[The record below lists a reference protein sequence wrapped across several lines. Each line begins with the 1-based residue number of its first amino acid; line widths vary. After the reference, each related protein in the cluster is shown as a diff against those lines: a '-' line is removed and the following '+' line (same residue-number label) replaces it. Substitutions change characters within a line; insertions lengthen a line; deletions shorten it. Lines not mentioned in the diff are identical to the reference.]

1 MLWSSR
7 GHLDKNGVNNIYL
20 LDTNI
25 LIYYFND
32 DPAVQPIF
40 EAIQVGD
47 AVGFYCPISW
57 VELLCYPDL
66 TEAEA
71 NLMREF
77 LRTLSCVLLM
87 ESVLDRGAEIR
98 RNYRVRLADALIA
111 ACALAEGCT
120 LVTRNVDDFRRID
133 GLNIL
138 NPFEDS

>member
-1 MLWSSR
+1 M
-7 GHLDKNGVNNIYL
+7 NNIYL

-40 EAIQVGD
+40 EEIQAGD

-87 ESVLDRGAEIR
+87 ESVLDRAAEIR

-120 LVTRNVDDFRRID
+120 LVTRNVEDFRRVD
-133 GLNIL
+133 GLSIL
-138 NPFEDS
+138 NPFEDG

>member
-77 LRTLSCVLLM
+77 LRTLSSVSLM
-87 ESVLDRGAEIR
+87 ESVLDCAAEIR
-98 RNYRVRLADALIA
+98 RNYRVKSTALYSQLVLYAKISP
-111 ACALAEGCT
+111 T
-120 LVTRNVDDFRRID
+120 LRFNYRWNRQ
-133 GLNIL
+133 
-138 NPFEDS
+138 SKS

>member
-1 MLWSSR
+1 M
-7 GHLDKNGVNNIYL
+7 NNIYL

-40 EAIQVGD
+40 EEIQAGD

-87 ESVLDRGAEIR
+87 ESVLERAAEIR

-120 LVTRNVDDFRRID
+120 LVTRNVNDFRRVD
-133 GLNIL
+133 GLSIL
-138 NPFEDS
+138 NPIEAG

>member
-1 MLWSSR
+1 
-7 GHLDKNGVNNIYL
+7 VNNIYL

-133 GLNIL
+133 GLSIL
-138 NPFEDS
+138 NPFEDG